1 MAVNSQRI
9 SPIAGARARRLQ
21 LPHYLRL
28 EGSRYLLGLV
38 GILSVMSLIVL
49 LQTGAVATR
58 GYAIARLEAEKTLLL
73 RERSL
78 LLERQARAQSLEQVR
93 MRAEQKGLRPLKP
106 DQVRYLSIPERPLLG
121 PVALPA
127 APDQGA
133 GDATLPAASDQDAG
147 TGDAALPAAPDQRGG
162 AGDE

>member
-106 DQVRYLSIPERPLLG
+106 DQVRYLSIPERPLLV
-121 PVALPA
+121 PTALPA
-127 APDQGA
+127 ALDQGADAGDETLPAVPDQG
-133 GDATLPAASDQDAG
+133 
-147 TGDAALPAAPDQRGG
+147 GG